1 MTKNMPLA
9 KFIYPSDPLK
19 KFSGSAH
26 EYCLFIRPF
35 KIFPCCV
42 LLIFLYLNDSFRVR
56 KKWGCNS

>member
-19 KFSGSAH
+19 IFSGSAH

-42 LLIFLYLNDSFRVR
+42 LLILVSE
-56 KKWGCNS
+56 

>member
-19 KFSGSAH
+19 KISGSAH

-35 KIFPCCV
+35 KIFPCCSKGY
-42 LLIFLYLNDSFRVR
+42 IKERTDNIQSYQIE
-56 KKWGCNS
+56 G